1 MLVSLTQIAS
11 AQPAGVQSLPQFAQ
25 VSTTGCCMFPW
36 SLLLH
41 PSMLSPC
48 CLALPRAWIL
58 GPPGGSTKDTCSQAF
73 PAFRNIPGNVWHLGQ
88 RPWQTRSLS
97 WPHCLSL
104 ALYFS
109 FFWETSS
116 FFPPCSAENSFSSTW
131 GTWNL
136 SFTPFKHWENKSSI
150 ARKELSTQPD

>member
-58 GPPGGSTKDTCSQAF
+58 GPPGGSAKDTCSQAF

-104 ALYFS
+104 CPLLLFLLRNKLILSPLFCREQFLQYLGHLESQLHS
-109 FFWETSS
+109 FQTLRE
-116 FFPPCSAENSFSSTW
+116 
-131 GTWNL
+131 
-136 SFTPFKHWENKSSI
+136 
-150 ARKELSTQPD
+150 